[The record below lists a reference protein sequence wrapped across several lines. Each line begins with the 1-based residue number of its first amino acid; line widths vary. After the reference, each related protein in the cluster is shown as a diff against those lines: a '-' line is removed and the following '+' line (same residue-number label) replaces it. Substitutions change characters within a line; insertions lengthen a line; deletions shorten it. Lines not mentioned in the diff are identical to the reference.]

1 MILLNI
7 LAAEIGYYSASFN
20 KWRQIFLVKVIW
32 REEKRIYSR
41 YMEMRKSHFTLD
53 ADIHCALR
61 PDDANQNSSK
71 KSKLIFFLDCA
82 WGSLCVSHSGKIRN
96 LYLKH
101 QSTNQSEANAGKKLF
116 SCN

>member
-1 MILLNI
+1 
-7 LAAEIGYYSASFN
+7 
-20 KWRQIFLVKVIW
+20 
-32 REEKRIYSR
+32 
-41 YMEMRKSHFTLD
+41 MRKSHFTLD

-101 QSTNQSEANAGKKLF
+101 QSTNQSEANAGKKIVLLQLAHTLLLHVRTLGL
-116 SCN
+116 

>member
-1 MILLNI
+1 MVLLNI
-7 LAAEIGYYSASFN
+7 LAAEIGCYSASFN
-20 KWRQIFLVKVIW
+20 KWRQIFLVEVIW

-71 KSKLIFFLDCA
+71 KCKLIFFFWTVPGALSV
-82 WGSLCVSHSGKIRN
+82 SLIPER
-96 LYLKH
+96 
-101 QSTNQSEANAGKKLF
+101 SETF
-116 SCN
+116 I